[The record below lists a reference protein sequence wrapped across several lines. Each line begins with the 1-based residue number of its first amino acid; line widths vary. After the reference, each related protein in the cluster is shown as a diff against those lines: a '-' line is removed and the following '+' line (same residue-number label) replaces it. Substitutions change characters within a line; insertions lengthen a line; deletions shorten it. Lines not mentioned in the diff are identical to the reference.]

1 MSLIGSGGPRP
12 SPGTRGEE
20 GGLPVV
26 VVVGEDRTPP
36 PPEVSVVA
44 AVASLGAADVAA
56 AVVTAAVLAACSACQ
71 GDGSGVAVR
80 SSSQGGRC
88 LEVVVESETMR
99 IFDRCNHGDIMHIEE
114 YPEPR
119 TLPPSS
125 ILPPTYFQM
134 SFGAYF
140 RPVARSTGE
149 AKNKGR
155 KFCQSLSGQ
164 ADI

>member
-1 MSLIGSGGPRP
+1 MASFMSLIGSGGPRP
-12 SPGTRGEE
+12 SPGTRVEE
-20 GGLPVV
+20 RGLLV

-44 AVASLGAADVAA
+44 AVASLEAAEVAA

-99 IFDRCNHGDIMHIEE
+99 IIFKTDRFNHRDIMQIEGYPGPSRRPPYCLIHI
-114 YPEPR
+114 PR
-119 TLPPSS
+119 
-125 ILPPTYFQM
+125 
-134 SFGAYF
+134 
-140 RPVARSTGE
+140 
-149 AKNKGR
+149 
-155 KFCQSLSGQ
+155 
-164 ADI
+164 

>member
-12 SPGTRGEE
+12 SPGTRREE

-36 PPEVSVVA
+36 PPEVSVV
-44 AVASLGAADVAA
+44 AADVAA

-88 LEVVVESETMR
+88 LEVVVESET
-99 IFDRCNHGDIMHIEE
+99 
-114 YPEPR
+114 
-119 TLPPSS
+119 
-125 ILPPTYFQM
+125 
-134 SFGAYF
+134 
-140 RPVARSTGE
+140 
-149 AKNKGR
+149 
-155 KFCQSLSGQ
+155 
-164 ADI
+164 

>member
-12 SPGTRGEE
+12 SPGTREEE

-36 PPEVSVVA
+36 PPEESVVA
-44 AVASLGAADVAA
+44 AAAVDVAA

-88 LEVVVESETMR
+88 LDVVVESETMR
-99 IFDRCNHGDIMHIEE
+99 NIFNTDIIHIEG
-114 YPEPR
+114 YTGPSR
-119 TLPPSS
+119 RPPYC
-125 ILPPTYFQM
+125 IPHFP
-134 SFGAYF
+134 
-140 RPVARSTGE
+140 
-149 AKNKGR
+149 K
-155 KFCQSLSGQ
+155 
-164 ADI
+164 

>member
-1 MSLIGSGGPRP
+1 MSLIGSGGPWP
-12 SPGTRGEE
+12 SPGTREEE

-44 AVASLGAADVAA
+44 AVADDVAA

-80 SSSQGGRC
+80 SSSHGGRC

-99 IFDRCNHGDIMHIEE
+99 IFDRCNHGDIMHIEG
-114 YPEPR
+114 YPGPSR
-119 TLPPSS
+119 RPPYCIIHIS
-125 ILPPTYFQM
+125 
-134 SFGAYF
+134 
-140 RPVARSTGE
+140 R
-149 AKNKGR
+149 
-155 KFCQSLSGQ
+155 
-164 ADI
+164 